1 MPAATPLNRQPR
13 PLSASA
19 VSLAALAGLFAC
31 SALAAWSAPMPQAP
45 RTPAI
50 PIDHAER
57 MTKGM
62 ALFSASIRPVFVK
75 QCLKC
80 HGGEKKMS
88 GFDLST
94 REALLAPN
102 AGRVAVVPGNSG
114 SSRLLKLLNHSEQPR
129 MPMGSPKLKAE
140 ELRQIAAWID
150 LGAPYDQ
157 PLVAQLKPK
166 GPMQVTEADRNFWA
180 YRPLS
185 PPTPPAVKAAQAVRT
200 PVDRFILAHL
210 EAKGLTLNAPL
221 DSRRLIRRA
230 YFDLTGLPP
239 TPAEVEAFVRECQVE
254 QSSRKLARMGNAS
267 FPIRETQRGQDRG
280 RERTRDGSEKI
291 AASAAPPPSPN
302 SHLPSPAQGAYQRL
316 IDRLLTSPHYGE
328 RWGRHWLDLA
338 RFAESHGYEQDYDR
352 PNAYHYRDFVIKALN
367 QDLPYQTFVK
377 WQIAGD
383 EYEPENPLALAATG
397 FLAAGVHS
405 TQITASQ
412 VEKERYDEL
421 DDQLRTV
428 GTSMLGLTIGCAR
441 CHDHK
446 YDPIPTKDYYRL
458 LSTFTRTVRSDYE
471 VDLDPAAYQAAKAK
485 FERERQPL
493 SEALKRYEERE
504 LPGKLQAWLVAHKQ
518 EATAVEWLAPEVQ
531 SIRSK
536 GGATFTPLP
545 DGSLLAGGKNVDNDS
560 YTVVLRTDL
569 RNIRSLRLEA
579 LAHSSLVKGGPG
591 RADNGNI
598 ALSDLRVTAAPVSTP
613 SQASPVKLVNARA
626 TFEQPGLP
634 VAAVVD
640 ENRQS
645 AWALDPQF
653 GKDHA
658 AVFELEKPLGFEGGT
673 LLTLTLEF
681 NNNVRHS
688 IGRPRLSLSTTAPT
702 TLKGLPVA
710 ESVERALSRLAADP
724 RAELP
729 AGDRAAL
736 LRWYRTQD
744 AGWRELNAKLEAYA
758 KSEPR
763 PQLTKMLISSEGV
776 PAVRTHTQG
785 GDFLEKTHFLKRGDP
800 NQKAEVMTQG
810 FLTLLT
816 RTPEGEKHWQTP
828 PPAGWRTTYQRRALA
843 EWMTDVDRGAG
854 QLLARV
860 IVNRLWQHHFGR
872 GIVATPSDFGV
883 QGERP
888 THPELLDYLASEL
901 IQNGW
906 RLKPIHKLM
915 MSSAV
920 YRQNG
925 DLDRKKAAVD
935 PGNRLFGRQAP
946 RRLEAEVIRDA
957 MLTACGTLD
966 ETMFGPGTL
975 DPAQKRR
982 SIYFFVK
989 RSRMVPSMVLFD
1001 GPDTLQGIDRRTPTT
1016 VAPQALLLMN
1026 NTIFRGYADALA
1038 RRAAPTETAPTADA
1052 IRAAYGLALS
1062 RPPSAKEASEAA
1074 QFVEAQAAI
1083 YAAEKRT
1090 TPRQLALGD
1099 FCQVLLGSNEFV
1111 YVD

>member
-1 MPAATPLNRQPR
+1 MPDPASLKRARSRRFAAPLV
-13 PLSASA
+13 LT
-19 VSLAALAGLFAC
+19 GLLTC
-31 SALAAWSAPMPQAP
+31 SALAALAAPTPPAP
-45 RTPAI
+45 KVPVVPA
-50 PIDHAER
+50 DHAER

-62 ALFSASIRPVFVK
+62 ALFSTTVRPVLVQ

-80 HGGEKKMS
+80 HGGEKKLG
-88 GFDLST
+88 GFDLGT
-94 REALLAPN
+94 REALLTPN
-102 AGRVAVVPGNSG
+102 AGRVAIVPGNSG
-114 SSRLLKLLNHSEQPR
+114 ASRLMRLLNHQEQPH
-129 MPMGSPKLKAE
+129 MPLGGAKLKPE
-140 ELRQIAAWID
+140 EIRQIAAWID
-150 LGAPYDQ
+150 LDAPYDR
-157 PLVAQLKPK
+157 PLVARAAPK
-166 GPMQVTEADRNFWA
+166 GPMVVTEKDRNFWA
-180 YRPLS
+180 YRPLTN
-185 PPTPPAVKAAQAVRT
+185 PTPPVVKAASVVRT
-200 PVDRFILAHL
+200 PLDRFVLARL

-221 DSRRLIRRA
+221 DPRRLIRRA

-239 TPAEVEAFVRECQVE
+239 TPDEVEAFVREVE
-254 QSSRKLARMGNAS
+254 AENRQPASLAIGSKRQALSVKTLVTAAPLNVQRLTPNAA
-267 FPIRETQRGQDRG
+267 P
-280 RERTRDGSEKI
+280 
-291 AASAAPPPSPN
+291 SAA
-302 SHLPSPAQGAYQRL
+302 YDRL
-316 IDRLLTSPHYGE
+316 IDRLLASPHYGE

-352 PNAYHYRDFVIKALN
+352 PTAYHYRDFVIKALN

-428 GTSMLGLTIGCAR
+428 GTSMLGLTVGCAR

-446 YDPIPTKDYYRL
+446 YDPIPTRDYYRM

-485 FERERQPL
+485 FERERTPL
-493 SEALKRYEERE
+493 VEALKSYEERE
-504 LPGKLQAWLVAHKQ
+504 LPGKLQGWLATHKQ
-518 EATAVEWLAPEVQ
+518 EAIAREWLAPEVQ
-531 SIRSK
+531 SSRSQ
-536 GGATFTPLP
+536 GGAIFTPQP
-545 DGSLLAGGKNVDNDS
+545 DGSLLAGGKNVDNDV
-560 YTVVLRTDL
+560 YTFVLRTEL
-569 RNIRSLRLEA
+569 RGIRSLRLEA
-579 LAHSSLVKGGPG
+579 LAHPSLVKGGPG

-598 ALSDLRVTAAPVSTP
+598 ALSDFRVTAAPVSAPT
-613 SQASPVKLVNARA
+613 QATPVKLLNARA

-634 VAAVVD
+634 VAAAVD
-640 ENRQS
+640 GNRQS

-688 IGRPRLSLSTTAPT
+688 IGRPRLSLSTVASSAAV
-702 TLKGLPVA
+702 GEPVA
-710 ESVERALSRLAADP
+710 ESVERARARLAADP
-724 RAELP
+724 GAELP

-744 AGWRELNAKLEAYA
+744 AGWRDLNAKLDAYA
-758 KSEPR
+758 KTEPK

-776 PAVRTHTQG
+776 AAVRTHTQG
-785 GDFLEKTHFLKRGDP
+785 GDFLEQTHFLKRGDP

-810 FLTLLT
+810 FLSLLT

-828 PPAGWRTTYQRRALA
+828 PPAGWRTTYQRRAFA
-843 EWMTDVDRGAG
+843 EWMTDVDQGAG
-854 QLLARV
+854 HLLARV
-860 IVNRLWQHHFGR
+860 IVNRMWQHHFGR
-872 GIVATPSDFGV
+872 GIVGTPSDFGV

-901 IQNGW
+901 IRNGW
-906 RLKPIHKLM
+906 RLKPIHKLI

-920 YRQNG
+920 YLQNG
-925 DLDRKKAAVD
+925 DLDPKKAAVD
-935 PGNRLFGRQAP
+935 PANHLFGRQAP

-957 MLTACGTLD
+957 MLSVSGTLD
-966 ETMFGPGTL
+966 EQLFGPGTL
-975 DPAQKRR
+975 DPAMRRR

-1001 GPDTLQGIDRRTPTT
+1001 GPDTLQGLDRRTATT

-1026 NTIFRGYADALA
+1026 NTVFRSYADALA
-1038 RRAAPTETAPTADA
+1038 RRAYPAETAPLAEA
-1052 IRAAYGLALS
+1052 IRTAYRMALS
-1062 RPPSAKEASEAA
+1062 RPPSARELAEAV
-1074 QFVEAQAAI
+1074 QFVEAQAVL
-1083 YAAEKRT
+1083 YATEKRSS
-1090 TPRQLALGD
+1090 PRQLALGD
-1099 FCQVLLGSNEFV
+1099 FCQVLLGTNEFV

>member
-1 MPAATPLNRQPR
+1 MPD
-13 PLSASA
+13 SASLKY
-19 VSLAALAGLFAC
+19 SRRLAAAP
-31 SALAAWSAPMPQAP
+31 LAAVVWTGLVTCTAFAASPVPP
-45 RTPAI
+45 KVPVVPA
-50 PIDHAER
+50 DHAER
-57 MTKGM
+57 MTRGM
-62 ALFSASIRPVFVK
+62 ELFSKAVRPVLVER
-75 QCLKC
+75 CLKC

-88 GFDLST
+88 GFDLGT
-94 REALLAPN
+94 REALLSPV
-102 AGRVAVVPGNSG
+102 AGRIAVVPGDSAG
-114 SSRLLKLLNHSEQPR
+114 CRLLKLLNHQEQPH
-129 MPMGSPKLKAE
+129 MPMGGAKLKPE
-140 ELRQIAAWID
+140 EIRQIAAWID
-150 LGAPYDQ
+150 LGAPYDR
-157 PLVAQLKPK
+157 PLVAQAKPK
-166 GPMQVTEADRNFWA
+166 GPMQVTETDRNFWS
-180 YRPLS
+180 YRPLTN
-185 PPTPPAVKAAQAVRT
+185 PAPPAVKAAHVVRT
-200 PVDRFILAHL
+200 PIDRFILARL
-210 EAKGLTLNAPL
+210 EAKGLALNAPL
-221 DSRRLIRRA
+221 DPRRLIRRA

-239 TPAEVEAFVRECQVE
+239 TPQEVEAFVQECQAEVG
-254 QSSRKLARMGNAS
+254 QRQPLTAGSRRPALSDKNSASNVAKVVDLLKAQRLTLNAS
-267 FPIRETQRGQDRG
+267 TS
-280 RERTRDGSEKI
+280 T
-291 AASAAPPPSPN
+291 
-302 SHLPSPAQGAYQRL
+302 AYGKL
-316 IDRLLTSPHYGE
+316 IDHLLSSPHYGE

-367 QDLPYQTFVK
+367 EDLPYQTFVK

-446 YDPIPTKDYYRL
+446 YDPIPTRDYYRL

-493 SEALKRYEERE
+493 TDALKSYEERE
-504 LPGKLQAWLVAHKQ
+504 LPGKLKTWLAAHKQ
-518 EATAVEWLAPEVQ
+518 EATARVWLAPEVQ
-531 SIRSK
+531 SIRSQ
-536 GGATFTPLP
+536 GGATFTPQP
-545 DGSLLAGGKNVDNDS
+545 DGSLLAGGKNADNDVF
-560 YTVVLRTDL
+560 TIVLRTEL
-569 RNIRSLRLEA
+569 HGIRSLRLEA
-579 LAHSSLVKGGPG
+579 LAHPSLVKGGPG

-598 ALSDLRVTAAPVSTP
+598 ALSDFRVTAAPAGAP
-613 SQASPVKLVNARA
+613 SQAVPVKLLNPRA

-634 VAAVVD
+634 VAAAVD
-640 ENRQS
+640 ANPQS

-673 LLTLTLEF
+673 LLTLTLAF

-688 IGRPRLSLSTTAPT
+688 IGRPRLALSTSAASP
-702 TLKGLPVA
+702 LGGEPVA
-710 ESVERALSRLAADP
+710 ESVERALSYLAANP
-724 RAELP
+724 AAELP

-744 AGWRELNAKLEAYA
+744 AGWRELNGKLEAYA
-758 KSEPR
+758 KTEPR

-800 NQKAEVMTQG
+800 NQKGEVMTQG

-816 RTPEGEKHWQTP
+816 RTLDGEKHWQTP

-854 QLLARV
+854 HLLARV

-872 GIVATPSDFGV
+872 GIVGTPSDFGV

-888 THPELLDYLASEL
+888 SHPELLDYLASEL
-901 IQNGW
+901 IRNGW
-906 RLKPIHKLM
+906 HLKPIHKLIM
-915 MSSAV
+915 TSAV
-920 YRQNG
+920 YLQN
-925 DLDRKKAAVD
+925 DELAPKKAAAD
-935 PGNRLFGRQAP
+935 PANHLFGRQAP

-957 MLTACGTLD
+957 MLSVSGTLD
-966 ETMFGPGTL
+966 ATMFGPGTL
-975 DPAQKRR
+975 DPAMRRR

-1001 GPDTLQGIDRRTPTT
+1001 GPDTLQGLDRRTATT

-1026 NTIFRGYADALA
+1026 NTVFRSYADALA
-1038 RRAAPTETAPTADA
+1038 RRACPAETAPVADA
-1052 IRAAYGLALS
+1052 IRAAYQLALS
-1062 RPPSAKEASEAA
+1062 RPPSARESTEAM
-1074 QFVEAQAAI
+1074 QFVESQAAI
-1083 YAAEKRT
+1083 YTAEKRSV
-1090 TPRQLALGD
+1090 PRQLAVGD
-1099 FCQVLLGSNEFV
+1099 FCQVLLGTNEFV